1 MISIYYNAEK
11 ETDSKKV
18 TARLLHQ
25 NIILYQRPTMESQ
38 QTASQWV
45 ILLLDLLR
53 ANIMTALEET

>member
-11 ETDSKKV
+11 ETDIKIV

-25 NIILYQRPTMESQ
+25 NIIFYQRPTMESQ
-38 QTASQWV
+38 QTAGVTMGSP
-45 ILLLDLLR
+45 LGLTR